1 MTLPDIVFVPYRQP
15 DEPPRR
21 AGIAPVAFDLSGYS
35 DHEIQLLGHLVAAAE
50 TMNAVFREQVT
61 SVTCELAGLLDRLVE
76 AATGKLKE
84 DLSNYRTLLHLQNG
98 PWSFLPRKNHILSSN
113 REQVAELAEQIG
125 FKETF
130 QHVQTYLFDFVPLP
144 DKANF
149 YPEDLT
155 EDELASLGETGRQV
169 NTMIYRKNDGTLG
182 VQTNEEMFR
191 DACQEAI
198 GHLRKARALS
208 DNISFQ
214 IYLDAKIEELNTGSE
229 EARRLADYHW
239 VRHNSPFDIIL
250 STAIEVYLDNWK
262 NFKGAASGNVTVINR
277 DAEVL
282 LQKIVA
288 QVPSLEANAPWDWRR
303 EEIDPEALPRLKFVD
318 VACWTGDYVTGPMT
332 TIAQSL
338 PNDEW
343 VGKNVGT
350 VNMVYGNT
358 GRAVHSISGTMIANE
373 FLPKSAVEA
382 LGEKIFDAGQLHS
395 ALHEIGHTTGRQD
408 PDHPGEPRD
417 YLEAEY
423 SALEETRAEL
433 FGMWAAE
440 RIGEAGIVEPAMVQ
454 ASHYSMLLSM
464 ITSLKFEP
472 NQAHTQA
479 RTMMWHYF
487 DERGAITRQEE
498 DGRIRF
504 GLDFDKLG
512 QVIEDMLR
520 TVANIKAA
528 GDKAAAMALKEKYCY
543 TDPLKPEIEERTKQA
558 PLGRGLIFPEFV
570 KENDRYTGELRYP
583 AFIDQQKFMVCRYP
597 G

>member
-15 DEPPRR
+15 GEPPRR
-21 AGIAPVAFDLSGYS
+21 AGIAPVPFDLEGYS
-35 DHEIQLLGHLVAAAE
+35 ERETQLLGHLVAAAE
-50 TMNAVFREQVT
+50 SMNAVFREQVT
-61 SVTCELAGLLDRLVE
+61 SVTCELTGLVDRLID
-76 AATGKLKE
+76 ASTGTLKK
-84 DLSNYRTLLHLQNG
+84 DLENYRTVLHLQNG
-98 PWSFLPRKNHILSSN
+98 PWSFLPRKNHVLSSD
-113 REQVAELAEQIG
+113 RAQVADLAEKIG
-125 FKETF
+125 LQEMYGRVEPF
-130 QHVQTYLFDFVPLP
+130 LFDLVPLP

-155 EDELASLGETGRQV
+155 DDELASLGEDARKV
-169 NTMIYRKNDGTLG
+169 NTTIVRKNDGTLS
-182 VQTNEEMFR
+182 VKLNEELFR
-191 DACQEAI
+191 DACLDAI
-198 GHLRKARALS
+198 GHLKQARALTE
-208 DNISFQ
+208 NISFQ
-214 IYLDAKIEELNTGSE
+214 IYLDAKIEELRTGSE

-239 VRHNSPFDIIL
+239 VRHDSPFDIIL

-277 DAEVL
+277 DAEAL
-282 LQKIVA
+282 LGKIVA
-288 QVPSLEANAPWDWRR
+288 QVPALEANAPWDWRR
-303 EEIDPEALPRLKFVD
+303 EEIDPDALPRLKFVD
-318 VACWTGDYVTGPMT
+318 VVCWTGDYVTGPMT

-373 FLPKSAVEA
+373 FLSQAVVEE
-382 LGEKIFDAGQLHS
+382 LGDNIFDAGQLHS

-440 RIGEAGIVEPAMVQ
+440 RIGEAGIVRPDMVR

-487 DERGAITRQEE
+487 DEQGAIVRREE
-498 DGRIRF
+498 DGYIRF
-504 GLDFDKLG
+504 ELDFGK
-512 QVIEDMLR
+512 VSETIESMLR
-520 TVANIKAA
+520 MVANIKAA
-528 GDKAAAMALKEKYCY
+528 GDKPAAIALKEKYCY
-543 TDPLKPEIEERTKQA
+543 TDPLKAEIEERTKEA
-558 PLGRGLIFPEFV
+558 PLGRGLVFPEFV
-570 KENDRYTGELRYP
+570 QENGHYTGELVYP
-583 AFIDQQKFMVCRYP
+583 PFIDQKKFMVCR
-597 G
+597 